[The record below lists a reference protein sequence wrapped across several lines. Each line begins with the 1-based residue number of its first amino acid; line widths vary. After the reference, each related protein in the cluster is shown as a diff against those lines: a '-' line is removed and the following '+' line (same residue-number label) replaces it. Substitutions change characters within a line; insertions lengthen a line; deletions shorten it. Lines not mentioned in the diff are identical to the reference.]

1 MCWIWNVRKSFR
13 GISNCSV
20 VRYLLDTNVLSEV
33 RRLRGDAGVKRWIS
47 SVPTEDLYLS
57 VLTLGEVRRGIGLL
71 SRRDPVQADV
81 YEAWLVT
88 VLRDYADRVLPVDAE
103 AAEEWGRMNVPDPT
117 SIVDGLMAATAK
129 VRNMTFVT
137 RNTADVARTGVRL
150 LNPFDAFE

>member
-1 MCWIWNVRKSFR
+1 
-13 GISNCSV
+13 

-71 SRRDPVQADV
+71 SRRDPVQAEV

-103 AAEEWGRMNVPDPT
+103 AAEEWGRMNVPNPV
-117 SIVDGLMAATAK
+117 SVVDGLMAATAK

-137 RNTADVARTGVRL
+137 RNTADVARTGARL
-150 LNPFDAFE
+150 LNPLDASE

>member
-1 MCWIWNVRKSFR
+1 
-13 GISNCSV
+13 

-33 RRLRGDAGVKRWIS
+33 RRPRGDIGVKRWIS
-47 SVPTEDLYLS
+47 SVSTEDLYLS

-88 VLRDYADRVLPVDAE
+88 VLRDYTDRVLPVDAE
-103 AAEEWGRMNVPDPT
+103 AAEECGRMNVPDP
-117 SIVDGLMAATAK
+117 IPVVDGLMAATAK

-137 RNTADVARTGVRL
+137 RNTSDVARTGVRL
-150 LNPFDAFE
+150 LNPFDSSA

>member
-1 MCWIWNVRKSFR
+1 VCWIWNVRKSFR

-71 SRRDPVQADV
+71 SRRDPVQTEV
-81 YEAWLVT
+81 YEA
-88 VLRDYADRVLPVDAE
+88 
-103 AAEEWGRMNVPDPT
+103 
-117 SIVDGLMAATAK
+117 
-129 VRNMTFVT
+129 
-137 RNTADVARTGVRL
+137 
-150 LNPFDAFE
+150 